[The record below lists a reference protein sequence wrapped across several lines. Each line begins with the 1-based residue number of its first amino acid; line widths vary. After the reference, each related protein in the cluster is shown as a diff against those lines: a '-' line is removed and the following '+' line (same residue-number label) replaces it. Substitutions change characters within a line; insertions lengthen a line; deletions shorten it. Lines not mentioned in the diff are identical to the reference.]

1 MIKEDLK
8 DNIKELIGP
17 IVFICGVTAI
27 IILLLTVQKSL
38 NRVTKNK
45 EDFTY
50 VSKIILPD
58 TIPVVSTSEELIG
71 LPYSNESVKQ
81 VRNFYDY
88 TKDSEDQKNSLIFY
102 DNTYIQNS
110 GLDYSG
116 NEPFDAVSILDGT
129 VTSVKEDQMLGNIV
143 EVKHSNELISVYQSL
158 SEVKVKKDQKITK
171 GEVIGT
177 SGTNNISSSLDNHL
191 HFELYYKGQV
201 VNPNDYYNKALKDLK

>member
-201 VNPNDYYNKALKDLK
+201 VNTNDYYNKALKDLK

>member
-177 SGTNNISSSLDNHL
+177 SGTNNISSSLENHL

>member
-201 VNPNDYYNKALKDLK
+201 VNPNNYYNKALKDLK

>member
-45 EDFTY
+45 EEFTY

-88 TKDSEDQKNSLIFY
+88 TKDSTDQKNSLIFY

>member
-8 DNIKELIGP
+8 ENLKELAGP
-17 IVFICGVTAI
+17 IIFLCGVTAI
-27 IILLLTVQKSL
+27 IVLLITVQKSL
-38 NRVTKNK
+38 SRVSHNE

-58 TIPVVSTSEELIG
+58 TVPVVKETDAIIG
-71 LPYSNESVKQ
+71 MPYTKEDVKQ

-88 TKDSEDQKNSLIFY
+88 TKDSNEQKNSLIFY

-110 GLDYSG
+110 GVDYSG
-116 NEPFDAVSILDGT
+116 NETFDVVSVLDGT
-129 VTSVKEDQMLGNIV
+129 VISVKEDQMLGNIV

-158 SEVKVKKDQKITK
+158 SEISVKKDQTIAK
-171 GEVIGT
+171 GEVIGK
-177 SGTNNISSSLDNHL
+177 SGTNNIAAILDDHL

-201 VNPNDYYNKALKDLK
+201 VNPNDYLGKTLKELQ